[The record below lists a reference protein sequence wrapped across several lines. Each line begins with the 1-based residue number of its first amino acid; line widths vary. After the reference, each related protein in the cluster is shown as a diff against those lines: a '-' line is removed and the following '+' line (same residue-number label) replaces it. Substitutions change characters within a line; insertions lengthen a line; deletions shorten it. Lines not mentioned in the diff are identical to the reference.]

1 MININSETLKG
12 AIALDDHHL
21 KGSSLLFSQAIREG
35 RFSPGGTVP
44 VGEIYSPGGQVTV
57 QSVDV
62 FIQNKYS
69 KFAPCVV

>member
-1 MININSETLKG
+1 MININIETLKG
-12 AIALDDHHL
+12 AIVLDDHHL
-21 KGSSLLFSQAIREG
+21 NGSSFLISQAIREG

-44 VGEIYSPGGQVTV
+44 VGENYSPGGQVTV

-69 KFAPCVV
+69 KFTPCVV